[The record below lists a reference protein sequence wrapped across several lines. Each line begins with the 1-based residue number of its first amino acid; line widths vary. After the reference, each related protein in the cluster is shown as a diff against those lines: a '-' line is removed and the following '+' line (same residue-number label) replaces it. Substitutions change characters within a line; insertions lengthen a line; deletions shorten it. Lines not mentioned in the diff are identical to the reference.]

1 MSTLKQTVIAFN
13 TNEAKAKATRLEKAL
28 AVYATLTPAARKD
41 ATLRSAE
48 IKPVFLELYGEDCFA
63 KASGSAQR
71 MALGR
76 LLKSI
81 AEARKEVTVAHV
93 DKAKVR
99 VPVDCV
105 NAVEKMLGK
114 WTKAQIIAALKK
126 FV

>member
-1 MSTLKQTVIAFN
+1 MSTLKQTIVAFN
-13 TNEAKAKATRLEKAL
+13 ANEAKAKATRLEKAL

-41 ATLRSAE
+41 SSLRSAE

-81 AEARKEVTVAHV
+81 AEARKEVKVAQA
-93 DKAKVR
+93 DKKATR
-99 VPVDCV
+99 VPTDCV
-105 NAVEKMLGK
+105 AAVERLLGK
-114 WTKAQIIAALKK
+114 WTKAQLLAALKK
-126 FV
+126 FQ